1 MSNECTVA
9 TFFFATTTTKRATDP
24 APWRLGAF
32 GATRQLLTCSAS
44 SGSRRGVPAPSTSR
58 SLAPAAPPSRVW
70 RRRALRGGPPSL
82 GNLAPP
88 CRRPVLLPGRGAPN
102 STGPSGTSAE
112 LSARFVSGAGPA
124 PRGGCAQSWRALPS
138 ARAPAPLA
146 RPGRPS
152 PTRRP
157 SPRERASSV
166 AEAAEI
172 GICWPAARRRR
183 AEGRAGREARAPA
196 RRPARDEDCT
206 AARGATGPGPLHA
219 EGGGRAGPRRPAAV
233 RARLRRASED
243 EFLGTPVSWRVA
255 ECGCATGGR
264 RSLGRRCR
272 AGEAATRLSGA
283 CGRPRPRGPVRS
295 RSLFCSHSHHS
306 GDASGILKWER
317 RSAPAPELR
326 GWYWAWVSDPAR
338 KRERSVFSAGMEAG
352 RAGRPALQLG
362 CGKAPG
368 FSLRPCELVHLLF

>member
-1 MSNECTVA
+1 MNTA
-9 TFFFATTTTKRATDP
+9 WLHFFFAITTTKRATDP

-32 GATRQLLTCSAS
+32 GATRPLLTCSAS
-44 SGSRRGVPAPSTSR
+44 SGSRRGVPASSTSR

-70 RRRALRGGPPSL
+70 RRRALRGGPPSF

-88 CRRPVLLPGRGAPN
+88 CRRPALLPGRGAPS

-124 PRGGCAQSWRALPS
+124 PRGGCAQSWRALLS

-146 RPGRPS
+146 CPGLPS

-157 SPRERASSV
+157 SPPRERASSA

-172 GICWPAARRRR
+172 GICLPAARRRR

-196 RRPARDEDCT
+196 RRPARDEDST

-233 RARLRRASED
+233 RARLRRALED
-243 EFLGTPVSWRVA
+243 EFLGIPVSWRVT
-255 ECGCATGGR
+255 ECGCAAGGR
-264 RSLGRRCR
+264 LSLGRRWPR
-272 AGEAATRLSGA
+272 RG
-283 CGRPRPRGPVRS
+283 GRDAPQRGLWETPAPRPGP
-295 RSLFCSHSHHS
+295 
-306 GDASGILKWER
+306 
-317 RSAPAPELR
+317 
-326 GWYWAWVSDPAR
+326 
-338 KRERSVFSAGMEAG
+338 
-352 RAGRPALQLG
+352 PAL
-362 CGKAPG
+362 A
-368 FSLRPCELVHLLF
+368 LLFAFAPFRGRFRNP